1 MESATLDF
9 VAYAKSLAQAILV
22 ELPTLRA
29 QATDGP
35 MRREALARIFR
46 QAHSLKGMAQA
57 AGQARAA
64 TLAHELETA
73 LANLKTGQYM
83 FDDTT
88 LAMLAERL
96 DAISLSLQAGE
107 TPFVDLPA
115 TRPLTFSPKP
125 ARRQAIKLPAGLTNT
140 LTEAEARHLREALGE
155 GLSACS
161 LTISLPL
168 FSFDESLRALYATL
182 ADAGEVIATHPLE
195 AEEAT
200 ATIGFRLLVATRA
213 SHERLN
219 ALVEPYGP
227 FTVEKIA
234 PLLPAR
240 RLLQALAQAGGR
252 AAEENGKLLT
262 FVLEDGAVWLSGE
275 VNEGLF
281 AALLHLVRNA
291 VGHGCEPPAERRAAG
306 KPVEASIL
314 LRAQEENGQL
324 LFSVSDDG
332 RGIAP
337 EYLAGAQRLDAET
350 DDATPPGLIFR
361 PGFSTSAEVTHLSG
375 RGVGL
380 DIVLQTVTA
389 LGGSLT
395 VRSEVGRG
403 TTFTLYLPL
412 RDYPTFVPFRGS

>member
-9 VAYAKSLAQAILV
+9 VAYAKSLAQAISV
-22 ELPTLRA
+22 ELHTLRA
-29 QATDGP
+29 PATTGP
-35 MRREALARIFR
+35 TRREALARIFR

-57 AGQARAA
+57 AGQERAA

-73 LANLKTGQYM
+73 LANLKTGQYILA
-83 FDDTT
+83 DAT
-88 LAMLAERL
+88 LDLLAERV

-107 TPFVDLPA
+107 MPFADLPA
-115 TRPLTFSPKP
+115 NRPLTFRPKP
-125 ARRQAIKLPAGLTNT
+125 TRQAITLPAALTNT
-140 LTEAEARHLREALGE
+140 LTEAENRHLREALGE

-168 FSFDESLRALYATL
+168 FSFDESLRALHATL
-182 ADAGEVIATHPLE
+182 TDAGEVIATHPLE
-195 AEEAT
+195 PEEAT
-200 ATIGFRLLVATRA
+200 ATIRFRLLVATRA
-213 SHERLN
+213 SHEQLN
-219 ALVEPYGP
+219 ALVEPFGP
-227 FTVEKIA
+227 FTMEKIT

-262 FVLEDGAVWLSGE
+262 FVLEDGAVWLSGQ
-275 VNEGLF
+275 VNEILF

-337 EYLAGAQRLDAET
+337 EYLAAPQRPDANT
-350 DDATPPGLIFR
+350 DEATPPGLIFQ
-361 PGFSTSAEVTHLSG
+361 PGFSTSAGVSRLSG
-375 RGVGL
+375 RGLGL

-389 LGGSLT
+389 LSGNLT
-395 VRSEVGRG
+395 VKSEVGRG

-412 RDYPTFVPFRGS
+412 ERFGGGCTGS